1 MDGSHM
7 GIRFRS
13 RRLGA
18 GNIFALLYDIL
29 RMIKENETVL
39 EGTPK
44 TLSVKESLY
53 LERIGKDF
61 PEFNLD
67 LARSYVN
74 ETVTMYLQC
83 LKDGNTEEL
92 EKNCTENFAAQ
103 AASRQNGMICQD
115 IKFHRT
121 VVSDYRVLRAET
133 GKRDAVEARIT
144 FQTACQYTIERGKRK
159 KRSQIIQTRFELQY
173 SYYLKDTD
181 GGVSEVLRCSYCGA
195 PVEQV
200 GAKVCKY
207 CGNGVVDTMKRTWRF
222 SDIREF

>member
-1 MDGSHM
+1 MSM
-7 GIRFRS
+7 RFRIGHS
-13 RRLGA
+13 GQ
-18 GNIFALLYDIL
+18 GNIFTLLYDIL
-29 RMIKENETVL
+29 RMIRENETVL

-53 LERIGKDF
+53 LERIGSDF

-67 LARSYVN
+67 LAKSYVN

-83 LKDGNTEEL
+83 LEDGDTREL
-92 EKNCTENFAAQ
+92 EKNCTENFVVQ
-103 AASRQNGMICQD
+103 AASRKNGMACKD
-115 IKFHRT
+115 IRFHRT
-121 VVSDYRVLRAET
+121 VVSDYRVLRANT
-133 GKRDAVEARIT
+133 GKRDAVEARMT
-144 FQTACQYTIERGKRK
+144 FQTACQYTTELGKRK
-159 KRSQIIQTRFELQY
+159 KRSKIIQTRFELQY

-200 GAKVCKY
+200 GTKVCKY